1 MTFRPLTDH
10 DGAAIH
16 VQLTP
21 LDRIDGPALDNLAK
35 VWSDL
40 EARADGSFFLSW
52 LWIGHWLALL
62 PPAARPHLL
71 TARRDGV
78 VVGLAVLCP
87 RVVWRF
93 GLLRTRCWMLHETGD
108 RVFDRLFVEYNGI
121 LADRRH
127 ADAVTTACLRW
138 LGERLTRSDELILG
152 GLTDAAEGAA
162 RRVAAQTGHSVQVR
176 MADTTQ
182 WVDLG
187 RVREGGESYRA
198 GLGKST
204 RAAVNRSERLYRER
218 GGLDYRIAG
227 TVDEALDDFAS
238 LETLH
243 QASWQARGEVG
254 AFANPAFRPF
264 HERLIAAGVPSGA
277 IRICRVSAGGAP
289 IGYLYNMVHRNK
301 VMNYQ
306 GGFAFEKDNRLK
318 PGLLSH
324 VLAIEDSLGRGED
337 CYDFMSTA
345 AGHKPLLAN
354 AEQPMNW
361 LVLGPD
367 RLSRRL
373 DAQWRQTRGVLAE
386 TVKRSMRGW
395 AAPAKGS

>member
-1 MTFRPLTDH
+1 MTFRPTTDT
-10 DGAAIH
+10 DGAIDID
-16 VQLTP
+16 LLP
-21 LDRIDGPALDNLAK
+21 LDRTDGLAGM
-35 VWSDL
+35 WTDL
-40 EARADGSFFLSW
+40 ESRSDGSFFLSW

-62 PPAARPHLL
+62 PPGVHPHLL
-71 TARRDGV
+71 VARLHGE

-87 RVVWRF
+87 RVQWRL

-127 ADAVTTACLRW
+127 ADSVTSACLRW
-138 LGERLTRSDELILG
+138 LGSRLTRSDELVLA
-152 GLTDAAEGAA
+152 GLTDKAEIAA
-162 RRVAAQTGHSVQVR
+162 RRAAAQTGHAVQVR
-176 MADTTQ
+176 LADTTQ
-182 WVDLG
+182 WVDFD
-187 RVREGGESYRA
+187 RIRAAGGGGGGYRA
-198 GLGKST
+198 GLGRNT
-204 RAAVNRSERLYRER
+204 RSAVNRTERLYQER
-218 GGLDYRIAG
+218 GGLDYRVAA
-227 TVDEALDDFAS
+227 TVEEALEDFAA
-238 LETLH
+238 LELLH

-264 HERLIAAGVPSGA
+264 HERLIADGVPKGA
-277 IRICRVSAGGAP
+277 IRLCRISAGGEP
-289 IGYLYNMVHRNK
+289 IGYLYNMVHRNR

-324 VLAIEDSLGRGED
+324 VLAIEDSLRRGED
-337 CYDFMSTA
+337 CYDFMSTP

-361 LVLGPD
+361 LALGPD

-373 DAQWRQTRGVLAE
+373 DAQWRQARGALAE

-395 AAPAKGS
+395 FAPAKGS